1 MPRASTVGEI
11 VRSDMVQ
18 SGSLRKRY
26 WQSSSLPFREK
37 RKRRPQPCHF
47 RRDRVL
53 QKIMRREMEA
63 MVNRLSKI
71 DASKI
76 LEEVGDA

>member
-1 MPRASTVGEI
+1 
-11 VRSDMVQ
+11 
-18 SGSLRKRY
+18 
-26 WQSSSLPFREK
+26 
-37 RKRRPQPCHF
+37 
-47 RRDRVL
+47 
-53 QKIMRREMEA
+53 EA

>member
-1 MPRASTVGEI
+1 
-11 VRSDMVQ
+11 
-18 SGSLRKRY
+18 
-26 WQSSSLPFREK
+26 
-37 RKRRPQPCHF
+37 F

>member
-1 MPRASTVGEI
+1 MTRVSTVGELA
-11 VRSDMVQ
+11 RSDMEQ
-18 SGSLRKRY
+18 SGALRKRY

-37 RKRRPQPCHF
+37 RKHRPQPCRF

-63 MVNRLSKI
+63 MANRLSQI
-71 DASKI
+71 DASKF

>member
-1 MPRASTVGEI
+1 MPRASTVGEL
-11 VRSDMVQ
+11 VRSDMER
-18 SGSLRKRY
+18 SGALRKRY

-37 RKRRPQPCHF
+37 RKHRPQPYRF

>member
-18 SGSLRKRY
+18 SGALRKRY

-37 RKRRPQPCHF
+37 RKHRPQPCHF

-53 QKIMRREMEA
+53 QK
-63 MVNRLSKI
+63 
-71 DASKI
+71 
-76 LEEVGDA
+76 

>member
-1 MPRASTVGEI
+1 
-11 VRSDMVQ
+11 
-18 SGSLRKRY
+18 
-26 WQSSSLPFREK
+26 
-37 RKRRPQPCHF
+37 
-47 RRDRVL
+47 
-53 QKIMRREMEA
+53 A